1 MHWGVGG
8 LGSIIK
14 IVKRTKKTADTY
26 KNQPS
31 AKIPT
36 LAKEHVIVLSKSS
49 SKAHASRDFFS
60 FMSPDFHKLWH
71 AQIIVCLLL
80 KLWCGHNDC
89 ILQKLN
95 SDGLC

>member
-49 SKAHASRDFFS
+49 SKLR
-60 FMSPDFHKLWH
+60 L
-71 AQIIVCLLL
+71 CLRTFIN
-80 KLWCGHNDC
+80 CGMPKS
-89 ILQKLN
+89 L
-95 SDGLC
+95 SVFY